1 MTADFV
7 TVLTA
12 TGRRRATKL
21 IEPARDKTV
30 WPYRQIPGQID
41 IIGYDTMSTF
51 KGEERQVASIY
62 ELAKLLDSLEAELS
76 SFVVRGRIADGVDRS
91 RMLRRVRTRDDID
104 PTLLAA
110 EHYWIALDLDAI
122 PCPEYIDPGREPKA
136 AVEYVID
143 QLPDEFRGVT
153 CRWQFTSSQGFKG
166 STINLRLYFWAD
178 RPLSDSDLKSW
189 LCGYEP
195 GTKERRSPIIDGA
208 VFSAGQPVYTAA
220 PIIAGMRDPIPQRSG
235 MLFGDGDEVTAPE
248 IAPEHR
254 RGAYSAY
261 SGRSGGGSQAPGEP
275 GLGYE
280 GHCARIGDHGAGDGF
295 FQPIKSAVAAY
306 IARHGSQVDTSWLRT
321 DLEEVIRR
329 APRDPAKHPDD
340 YVELR
345 VDDLDP
351 LINAIVAMEA
361 ASEAAELAE
370 AQRPPSDDDEPDGLA
385 LLVEQNLEHFEAL
398 IVANGGRVIRLSTP
412 ERRCISGPE

>member
-1 MTADFV
+1 MKTF
-7 TVLTA
+7 
-12 TGRRRATKL
+12 RA
-21 IEPARDKTV
+21 
-30 WPYRQIPGQID
+30 
-41 IIGYDTMSTF
+41 
-51 KGEERQVASIY
+51 EERPVSSIY
-62 ELAKLLDSLEAELS
+62 ELADLLGGIEHDLS

-91 RMLRRVRTRDDID
+91 RMVRRVRTHADHE

-110 EHYWIALDLDAI
+110 EHHWIALDLDAI
-122 PCPEYIDPGREPKA
+122 PCPEYIDPAREPKA
-136 AVEYVID
+136 AVEYVIER
-143 QLPDEFRGVT
+143 LPDEFHGAT
-153 CRWQFTSSQGFKG
+153 CRWQFTSSQGFKS
-166 STINLRLYFWAD
+166 STIHLRLYFWAD
-178 RPLSDSDLKSW
+178 RPLSDSDLKTW

-195 GTKERRSPIIDGA
+195 GTKDRCWPMIDGA
-208 VFSAGQPVYTAA
+208 VFSPAQPIYTAA
-220 PIIAGMRDPIPQRSG
+220 PLIVGMRDPMPQRSG
-235 MLFGDGDEVTAPE
+235 MLFGEVDEVAAPE

-254 RGAYSAY
+254 RIGAYSVHGA
-261 SGRSGGGSQAPGEP
+261 GTQAPGEP

-280 GHCARIGDHGAGDGF
+280 GHCARIGDHAAGEGF

-370 AQRPPSDDDEPDGLA
+370 AQRPPSDDDEPDELA

-398 IVANGGRVIRLSTP
+398 IVANGGRVIR
-412 ERRCISGPE
+412 

>member
-1 MTADFV
+1 MIDFV

-21 IEPARDKTV
+21 IEPARDKSV
-30 WPYRQIPGQID
+30 WPNREIPGQID
-41 IIGYDTMSTF
+41 IRGYDLMSTF
-51 KGEERQVASIY
+51 KGEERQVDSIFD
-62 ELAKLLDSLEAELS
+62 LSKLLDSLETEVS
-76 SFVVRGRIADGVDRS
+76 TFVVRGRIADGVDRS
-91 RMLRRVRTRDDID
+91 RMPRRVRTHADHE

-122 PCPEYIDPGREPKA
+122 PCPEYIDVAREPKA

-143 QLPDEFRGVT
+143 RHLPDEFRNAS
-153 CRWQFTSSQGFKG
+153 CRWQFTSSQGFKS

-178 RPLSDSDLKSW
+178 RPLSDSDLKTW

-195 GTKERRSPIIDGA
+195 GTKDRCWQMIDGS
-208 VFSAGQPVYTAA
+208 VFSPAQPIYTAA
-220 PIIAGMRDPIPQRSG
+220 PLIVGMRDPVPQRTG
-235 MLFGDGDEVTAPE
+235 VLFGEVDEVAAPE

-254 RGAYSAY
+254 RSGY
-261 SGRSGGGSQAPGEP
+261 SGGTQAPGQP

-280 GHCARIGDHGAGDGF
+280 GHCARIGDHAAGDGF
-295 FQPIKSAVAAY
+295 YAPIKSAVAAY
-306 IARHGSQVDTSWLRT
+306 IGRHGSRVDTSWLRA

-329 APRDPAKHPDD
+329 APRDPVKHPDD
-340 YVELR
+340 YIELR

-351 LINAIVAMEA
+351 LISAIVAMEA
-361 ASEAAELAE
+361 AGEAAEEAE
-370 AQRPPSDDDEPDGLA
+370 AQRPPSDADDDEPDELA

-398 IVANGGRVIRLSTP
+398 VVANGGRVVR
-412 ERRCISGPE
+412 

>member
-1 MTADFV
+1 M
-7 TVLTA
+7 
-12 TGRRRATKL
+12 
-21 IEPARDKTV
+21 
-30 WPYRQIPGQID
+30 
-41 IIGYDTMSTF
+41 
-51 KGEERQVASIY
+51 
-62 ELAKLLDSLEAELS
+62 
-76 SFVVRGRIADGVDRS
+76 
-91 RMLRRVRTRDDID
+91 
-104 PTLLAA
+104 
-110 EHYWIALDLDAI
+110 
-122 PCPEYIDPGREPKA
+122 
-136 AVEYVID
+136 
-143 QLPDEFRGVT
+143 
-153 CRWQFTSSQGFKG
+153 
-166 STINLRLYFWAD
+166 
-178 RPLSDSDLKSW
+178 
-189 LCGYEP
+189 
-195 GTKERRSPIIDGA
+195 IDGA
-208 VFSAGQPVYTAA
+208 VFSPAQPIYTAA
-220 PIIAGMRDPIPQRSG
+220 PLIVGMRDPIPQRSG
-235 MLFGDGDEVTAPE
+235 ILFGDGDEVTAPE

-370 AQRPPSDDDEPDGLA
+370 AQRPPSDDDEPDELS
-385 LLVEQNLEHFEAL
+385 LLVEKNLEHFEAL
-398 IVANGGRVIRLSTP
+398 IVANGGRVIR
-412 ERRCISGPE
+412 